1 MLQWVEDEA
10 DLPAEAAGPP
20 RARSRKSGKK
30 KGKGGKG
37 GAGSEQPADE
47 EPSGAELDRREI
59 AAMEQILGN
68 DPGWL
73 AFSIST
79 AKWVP
84 FSVDPEMQRA
94 FADTSYIGSNDET
107 VARWMH
113 RAETSVIHHII
124 HRIIEREKRADLFRA
139 LGRGWVFILLVR
151 NQKKFKWW
159 FEGVDRVLR
168 NHQFDIMCL
177 KLEEEGIEKYTRGY
191 MCQSEIVFMMKG
203 LVPHSN
209 CPIICIMKMAH
220 DFIHKKKWGASDEVQ
235 RAVMTPLPSD
245 AERHAHAQ
253 RAQERKQRRQRAKE
267 RRALEASLEREGEA
281 TAPDESGDAPAR
293 MLQDPNPN
301 PNPSPNLTLTLT

>member
-10 DLPAEAAGPP
+10 DLPAEVAGPP

-37 GAGSEQPADE
+37 GAASEQPADE

-245 AERHAHAQ
+245 AER
-253 RAQERKQRRQRAKE
+253 
-267 RRALEASLEREGEA
+267 
-281 TAPDESGDAPAR
+281 
-293 MLQDPNPN
+293 
-301 PNPSPNLTLTLT
+301 

>member
-1 MLQWVEDEA
+1 MQLMRRFRHGCSVPTPSAARDATPASAVATPSRSPPARRARMLQWVEDEA
-10 DLPAEAAGPP
+10 DLPAEVAGPP

-191 MCQSEIVFMMKG
+191 MCQSEIVCMMKG
-203 LVPHSN
+203 EP
-209 CPIICIMKMAH
+209 
-220 DFIHKKKWGASDEVQ
+220 E
-235 RAVMTPLPSD
+235 
-245 AERHAHAQ
+245 
-253 RAQERKQRRQRAKE
+253 
-267 RRALEASLEREGEA
+267 LEPE
-281 TAPDESGDAPAR
+281 P
-293 MLQDPNPN
+293 
-301 PNPSPNLTLTLT
+301 

>member
-10 DLPAEAAGPP
+10 DLPAEVVGPP

-37 GAGSEQPADE
+37 SAGSEQPADE

-94 FADTSYIGSNDET
+94 FADTSDIGSNDET

-139 LGRGWVFILLVR
+139 LGRGWVRPAHR
-151 NQKKFKWW
+151 NQTA
-159 FEGVDRVLR
+159 R
-168 NHQFDIMCL
+168 
-177 KLEEEGIEKYTRGY
+177 TSSRG
-191 MCQSEIVFMMKG
+191 S
-203 LVPHSN
+203 
-209 CPIICIMKMAH
+209 
-220 DFIHKKKWGASDEVQ
+220 
-235 RAVMTPLPSD
+235 AVARSGQPL
-245 AERHAHAQ
+245 A
-253 RAQERKQRRQRAKE
+253 
-267 RRALEASLEREGEA
+267 
-281 TAPDESGDAPAR
+281 
-293 MLQDPNPN
+293 
-301 PNPSPNLTLTLT
+301 